1 MIAPDTPDE
10 LARAYGFPSYEAL
23 RARSQPLPMRD
34 GKSWFIACDANGRW
48 FVWHDK
54 RPIQVVAEMPAAGTP
69 QGQLAGAV

>member
-10 LARAYGFPSYEAL
+10 LARAYGFASYEAL

-48 FVWHDK
+48 FVWQDK
-54 RPIQVVAEMPAAGTP
+54 RPIQVVAEMPAAGKA
-69 QGQLAGAV
+69 QGQFVGAV